1 MARELYYRGDLYPD
15 TEEEL
20 FEQIDQWK
28 QCVEE
33 GALDFNPSIA
43 VLPHAPYEIAGVTS
57 FVTLSQVDFTSFKR
71 VVLIGPSNQFVF
83 EGVSIL
89 AEEEYESLQGSPM
102 AIDVEY
108 TFDLKK
114 GCELST
120 VSGAHRALST
130 EIVTPVLKTFTDL
143 PLVELIFGVKA
154 DEELKKVIEK
164 LLEDPGNFI
173 IVSANLS
180 KAHHPRDAHSIDRH
194 VINGI
199 MSLSEDEVKRGESK
213 AMSALCS
220 LLGSLKQG
228 EYSSEVLDYRTSA
241 DVGGETYT
249 SVEGYVGALLGPL
262 L

>member
-1 MARELYYRGDLYPD
+1 MARELYHKGEMYPE
-15 TEEEL
+15 TQEEL
-20 FEQIDQWK
+20 GGFVDKWK

-33 GALDFNPSIA
+33 GALDFKPTIA
-43 VLPHAPYEIAGVTS
+43 ILPHAPYEIAGVTS
-57 FVTLSQVDFTSFKR
+57 YATLSQVDFSSFKR

-89 AEEEYESLQGSPM
+89 ADEEYESLGDKPLT
-102 AIDVEY
+102 IDVEY

-114 GCELST
+114 NCELST
-120 VSGAHRALST
+120 VTGAHRALST
-130 EIVTPVLKTFTDL
+130 EVVTPILQTFTDL
-143 PLVELIFGVKA
+143 PLVEIIFGVKSE
-154 DEELKKVIEK
+154 DELQKV
-164 LLEDPGNFI
+164 LATVLEDPETFL

-213 AMSALCS
+213 AMSALFS
-220 LLGSLKQG
+220 LIYNLKQG

-241 DVGGETYT
+241 DAEDETYT
-249 SVEGYVGALLGPL
+249 CVEGYVGALLGPL
-262 L
+262 I